1 MGEMMSDRDQ
11 VYGSKINHRSL
22 TLVPYVSILN
32 PLDVRDEISSF
43 DAVFAV
49 LVHREAKRFISNY
62 S

>member
-1 MGEMMSDRDQ
+1 MSDRGQ

-22 TLVPYVSILN
+22 TLVAYVSIFN
-32 PLDVRDEISSF
+32 PLDVRDEIASF

-49 LVHREAKRFISNY
+49 SVHREAKRFISNC